1 MTDYHLQKKLE
12 RLHAVRNGKW
22 RNKEGIMLDL
32 YDQQQ
37 VPDKY
42 LYTIISECDRREKRD
57 ISGIDAE
64 IKDLLTNIYKNRQNK
79 HMNTHQLE
87 LFQDNNAATHA
98 AVDAS
103 VKINRERSI
112 MPQMFQIGQIVK
124 NKEII
129 GVKRSNKGVIK
140 GLSYTVMD
148 RKTGEITNVKQ
159 SLLLPKNKS
168 KVQTETTPTK
178 ASKPAKTKKKAKN
191 NTKVYSDPQKEQSMI
206 IRKEFPVIRMVLG
219 KENRQRYIVDSRY
232 NKNYK
237 SGDTE
242 FFDDSSLAFDRAKT
256 IAEIAKKNQE
266 EATKT
271 FDIVMETASAKTQVP
286 MPTITPPQSVAW
298 NWAGHSPVWT
308 QQEPQAVTPPNEKQ
322 VDEYISSMTFT
333 SKLKFFFKNII

>member
-32 YDQQQ
+32 YNQQQ

-64 IKDLLTNIYKNRQNK
+64 IKDLLTKIYKNRQNK
-79 HMNTHQLE
+79 HMNTQQLE

-103 VKINRERSI
+103 VKINRETSI
-112 MPQMFQIGQIVK
+112 KPQMFQIGQIVK

-129 GVKRSNKGVIK
+129 GAKRSNKGVAK
-140 GLSYTVMD
+140 GWSYIVKD
-148 RKTGEITNVKQ
+148 CKTGETTNVKQ
-159 SLLLPKNKS
+159 SVLLPKNKS
-168 KVQTETTPTK
+168 KAQTETTPVK
-178 ASKPAKTKKKAKN
+178 ASKPAKTKKKAKK
-191 NTKVYSDPQKEQSMI
+191 NTKVNSEPQKEQSTL
-206 IRKEFPVIRMVLG
+206 IRNEFPIIRMVLG
-219 KENRQRYIVDSRY
+219 KENEQRYIVDSRY

-237 SGDTE
+237 SGATE
-242 FFDDSSLAFDRAKT
+242 FFYDITLAVDRAKT

-266 EATKT
+266 EAAKT
-271 FDIVMETASAKTQVP
+271 FDVVMETASAKTEVA
-286 MPTITPPQSVAW
+286 MPTP
-298 NWAGHSPVWT
+298 T
-308 QQEPQAVTPPNEKQ
+308 QPNEKQ

-333 SKLKFFFKNII
+333 SKLKLFFKNII

>member
-1 MTDYHLQKKLE
+1 MTDYHVQKKLE
-12 RLHAVRNGKW
+12 RLNAVRNGKW

-87 LFQDNNAATHA
+87 LFQDNNATTHA

-103 VKINRERSI
+103 VKINTENSI
-112 MPQMFQIGQIVK
+112 KPQMFQIGQIVK
-124 NKEII
+124 NKEIL
-129 GVKRSNKGVIK
+129 GAKRSNKGVAK
-140 GLSYTVMD
+140 GWSYTVKD
-148 RKTGEITNVKQ
+148 CKTGKTSSVKQ
-159 SLLLPKNKS
+159 SVLLSKNKS
-168 KVQTETTPTK
+168 KVQTETTPAK
-178 ASKPAKTKKKAKN
+178 VSKPAKTKKKDKKKAK
-191 NTKVYSDPQKEQSMI
+191 VSSEPQKEQSTMI
-206 IRKEFPVIRMVLG
+206 REEFPIIRMVLG

-237 SGDTE
+237 NGATE
-242 FFDDSSLAFDRAKT
+242 FFYDITLAVDRAKT

-266 EATKT
+266 EAAKT
-271 FDIVMETASAKTQVP
+271 FDVVMETASAKTEVA
-286 MPTITPPQSVAW
+286 MPTITQ
-298 NWAGHSPVWT
+298 
-308 QQEPQAVTPPNEKQ
+308 PNEKQ

-333 SKLKFFFKNII
+333 SKLKLFFKNLI